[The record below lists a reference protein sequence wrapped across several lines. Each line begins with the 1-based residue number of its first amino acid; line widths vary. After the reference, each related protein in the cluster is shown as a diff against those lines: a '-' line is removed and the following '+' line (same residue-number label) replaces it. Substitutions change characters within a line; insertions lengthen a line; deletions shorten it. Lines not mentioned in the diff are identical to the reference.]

1 MSLHLQ
7 HRQSLSF
14 YMGELSSRVR
24 LLNISILLWRGELFS
39 FRATSIS
46 AFCGEPRTQF
56 VFIGKKLETASC
68 CFECIASD
76 GWCLDHIVFYL
87 ICFLFISIIHHC
99 VYLFSSISPSGFG
112 SAPSFLYVQRQ
123 LSNME
128 PVTSTVMVT
137 TANIGNSPTRSKA
150 FTWACKLLRQ
160 GSSELGVIMEG
171 KFVQVIPIRECGQGF
186 ELKLVFHDIPEST
199 MQELILPT
207 LEKEGPTRQCNVQE
221 ENAQAIR
228 RREFAQ
234 NKASQAAAIG
244 DVADTKKFLKELME
258 MRNDED
264 DTAGQEGG
272 CRGGKRKLAA
282 NCAEIFARS
291 TRICDSK
298 FQENKE

>member
-1 MSLHLQ
+1 M
-7 HRQSLSF
+7 
-14 YMGELSSRVR
+14 
-24 LLNISILLWRGELFS
+24 
-39 FRATSIS
+39 
-46 AFCGEPRTQF
+46 
-56 VFIGKKLETASC
+56 
-68 CFECIASD
+68 D
-76 GWCLDHIVFYL
+76 
-87 ICFLFISIIHHC
+87 
-99 VYLFSSISPSGFG
+99 
-112 SAPSFLYVQRQ
+112 
-123 LSNME
+123 

-137 TANIGNSPTRSKA
+137 TPNIGNSPTRSKA

-171 KFVQVIPIRECGQGF
+171 KLVQVIPIRECVQGF

-244 DVADTKKFLKELME
+244 DVADTKKFLKEFME

-282 NCAEIFARS
+282 HCAEIFARS
-291 TRICDSK
+291 TRICASK
-298 FQENKE
+298 LQENKE